1 MVWIKILEFNQKGSS
16 NSILLKV
23 LAGEPEFRQLLGYT
37 DHICM
42 FATHTVD
49 EPVKITK
56 TGARHS
62 FAKWFLLPAK
72 LRVEFGADEYDFNSA
87 KAGAIRYKEGLFFI
101 YRVDRKGIDSSA
113 EEAKGK

>member
-1 MVWIKILEFNQKGSS
+1 MVWIKILEFNQKSSS

-37 DHICM
+37 AHICM

-113 EEAKGK
+113 EEAKEK